1 MSEYQHYQ
9 FLADQPLTDS
19 QSERVRALTTRAR
32 LTRTTFLNT
41 YEWGDFKGDPK
52 RLMERYYDA
61 FLYFANWGTRH
72 VMLRWP
78 ARALPLRVA
87 ERYCV
92 APAATAW
99 QHGGHV
105 IVSLASDPQDDSE
118 DFNDLF
124 TDGDYDYGE
133 EREEQWLPSI
143 ARARTDVAAGDLR
156 LLYLAWLLAV
166 QDGAVP
172 QHATEP
178 PLPAGLAG
186 LPASLEDLAVFLRI
200 DPDLIAAAAR
210 PLPTLSPAPAART
223 AAQLLQAVPAQA
235 ALRAERR
242 ARREAEAEIRA
253 HRAATRAREQ
263 RLTELQGR
271 EDSAWHRI
279 DDLLTVASSSRYRQA
294 TLLLTDLAIL
304 AERDGTAEKFKNRCR
319 NLRHQHSR
327 KKTFLRRLDEAGL

>member
-9 FLADQPLTDS
+9 FQADQPLTDI
-19 QSERVRALTTRAR
+19 QMKRVRALTTRAQ

-41 YEWGDFKGDPK
+41 YRWGDFKGDPE

-87 ERYCV
+87 ERYCA
-92 APAATAW
+92 APATTAR
-99 QHGGHV
+99 QHGDHV
-105 IVSLASDPQDDSE
+105 IVSLTSEPQDDSE

-124 TDGDYDYGE
+124 TDGDYG
-133 EREEQWLPSI
+133 EEQWLPSI
-143 ARARTDVAAGDLR
+143 VRARTDVAAGDLR
-156 LLYLAWLLAV
+156 LLYLAWLLSV

-178 PLPAGLAG
+178 PLPAGLAD
-186 LPASLEDLAVFLRI
+186 LPASLEDLAFFLRI
-200 DPDLIAAAAR
+200 DPDLIAAAAQ
-210 PLPTLSPAPAART
+210 PLLTLSPAPAVAPAART
-223 AAQLLQAVPAQA
+223 VAELLRAVPAQA
-235 ALRAERR
+235 ALRTERR
-242 ARREAEAEIRA
+242 ARQEAEAEIRA
-253 HRAATRAREQ
+253 HRDAIRAREQ

-279 DDLLTVASSSRYRQA
+279 DDLLTVASSSRYDQA
-294 TLLLTDLAIL
+294 VLLLTDLAVL
-304 AERDGTAEKFKNRCR
+304 AERDGTTEEFKDRYR
-319 NLRHQHSR
+319 SLRHRHPR